1 MKYKK
6 QNRYKNGQAEQ
17 IGSGELKK
25 VKYYNKS
32 RYIKMIDE
40 LNNERNINLLYGFGT
55 PRRMKIK

>member
-6 QNRYKNGQAEQ
+6 QNRYKNGQAEP

>member
-1 MKYKK
+1 
-6 QNRYKNGQAEQ
+6 